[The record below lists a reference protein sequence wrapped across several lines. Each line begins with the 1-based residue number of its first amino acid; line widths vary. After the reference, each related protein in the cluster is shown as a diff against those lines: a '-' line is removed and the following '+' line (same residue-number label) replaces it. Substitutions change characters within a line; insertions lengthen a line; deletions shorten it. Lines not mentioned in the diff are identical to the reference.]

1 MEFKI
6 LDGKDY
12 YDDAIVKLK
21 KQFDDL
27 QLKNIELSTELRN
40 SKKFELLKKIE
51 EIRESSLEELYAR
64 QWGLKLQI
72 ADLEATHFEA
82 LGEFK
87 SVEEAQEACD
97 REMEEILKEQEEEEN
112 ELNVQTDVYNRHIRT
127 LLRG

>member
-1 MEFKI
+1 LEFKI

-40 SKKFELLKKIE
+40 SKKFELLKKSE

>member
-1 MEFKI
+1 MSGQSADSYDKFDTRNQDLRAWKTRLEFKI

-40 SKKFELLKKIE
+40 SKKFELLKKSE

-64 QWGLKLQI
+64 QWGL
-72 ADLEATHFEA
+72 
-82 LGEFK
+82 
-87 SVEEAQEACD
+87 
-97 REMEEILKEQEEEEN
+97 
-112 ELNVQTDVYNRHIRT
+112 
-127 LLRG
+127 

>member
-1 MEFKI
+1 M
-6 LDGKDY
+6 
-12 YDDAIVKLK
+12 
-21 KQFDDL
+21 
-27 QLKNIELSTELRN
+27 
-40 SKKFELLKKIE
+40 
-51 EIRESSLEELYAR
+51 
-64 QWGLKLQI
+64 
-72 ADLEATHFEA
+72 EATHFEA